1 MSAVI
6 AYRRRWFLEIL
17 PDGTTRQTRS
27 KIDVPVALCWTE
39 SEVRELDTRA
49 QLNGPG
55 LLWESVPI
63 HNQNP
68 EVPSPSHKI
77 LYVRFN
83 DFAID
88 MDNAHF
94 WQLVD
99 PIPVEAYLSAYDVQ
113 EALSNQGRRQETQDW
128 DWENVIKFRMPWRS
142 EFLFDPFTVNH
153 YPFSNKSVKLN
164 P

>member
-1 MSAVI
+1 MRAVI
-6 AYRRRWFLEIL
+6 AYRRRWFLETL
-17 PDGTTRQTRS
+17 PDGATRETRS
-27 KIDVPVALCWTE
+27 KVDVPVALCWTE
-39 SEVRELDTRA
+39 KAVRELDRRA

-63 HNQNP
+63 HKLNP
-68 EVPSPSHKI
+68 EPHSPSHKS
-77 LYVRFN
+77 LYVRFD

-88 MDNAHF
+88 MDNANF

-99 PIPVEAYLSAYDVQ
+99 PVPVEGYLSADEVQ
-113 EALSNQGRRQETQDW
+113 EALSNQGRREETQEW

-142 EFLFDPFTVNH
+142 EFLFNPFTVNY
-153 YPFSNKSVKLN
+153 YPFSNKSVELK

>member
-17 PDGTTRQTRS
+17 PNGTTRETRS

-39 SEVRELDTRA
+39 KEVRELDTRA
-49 QLNGPG
+49 QLNGTG
-55 LLWESVPI
+55 LLWERVPI
-63 HNQNP
+63 HNPNTEP
-68 EVPSPSHKI
+68 LRPSHKS
-77 LYVRFN
+77 LYVRFD
-83 DFAID
+83 DFTID
-88 MDNAHF
+88 MDNANF

-99 PIPVEAYLSAYDVQ
+99 PIPVAAYLSADEVQ
-113 EALSNQGRRQETQDW
+113 EALSSQETQEW

-142 EFLFDPFTVNH
+142 QFLFNPFTVNH
-153 YPFSNKSVKLN
+153 YPFSNKSVELK